1 MNTINKI
8 FFLVFYSEGGPD
20 CLMDKQE
27 AIQHCVNK
35 SFSKYMSHGE
45 PNYASLPAFKF
56 EDEQCKYVS
65 DLMHSL

>member
-1 MNTINKI
+1 
-8 FFLVFYSEGGPD
+8 
-20 CLMDKQE
+20 MDKQE

-65 DLMHSL
+65 DIMHTLWLLMN